1 MTFEECYK
9 VVEGRFNTTD
19 LSKADTDFSGM
30 ICLENKQNPSDSGY
44 IYLSYI
50 NREKYI
56 EPVKHN
62 KANIVVT
69 LSNNTFES
77 ICKGQIGSFKAFTTG
92 QIKAK
97 GNIFLALSIYKK
109 LKS

>member
-1 MTFEECYK
+1 MTFKECYNVIK
-9 VVEGRFNTTD
+9 ERFGTTD
-19 LSKADTDFSGM
+19 LSKVDTDFSGM
-30 ICLENKQNPSDSGY
+30 ICLENKQNPSDSGCVY
-44 IYLSYI
+44 ISYI
-50 NREKYI
+50 NGKKLV

-62 KANIVVT
+62 KAKIVVT
-69 LSNNTFES
+69 MSNNTFES
-77 ICKGQIGSFKAFTTG
+77 ICKGQIAPFKAFTTG

>member
-1 MTFEECYK
+1 MTFKECYDI
-9 VVEGRFNTTD
+9 VESRFNTTD
-19 LSKADTDFSGM
+19 LSNVDTDFSCM
-30 ICLENKQNPSDSGY
+30 LCIENKQNSSESGY
-44 IYLSYI
+44 IYFAYI
-50 NREKYI
+50 NGEKHI

-69 LSNNTFES
+69 VSNNTFES
-77 ICKGQIGSFKAFTTG
+77 ICKGQIDPFKAFASG

-109 LKS
+109 LKA